1 MLMRKWARKDVAK
14 YKICESIYKKIWL
27 INLGYYLMFGKCI
40 LNSMLRK
47 IVLYENKISNRISYP
62 C

>member
-14 YKICESIYKKIWL
+14 HKICESIYTKKYL
-27 INLGYYLMFGKCI
+27 IKLGYYLLYGKCI